1 MTKLGGD
8 AYDRGSCDRSLKDTN
23 GDPVVSAT
31 PLSAVSRVY
40 KSVFRTL
47 WSFLIIQSSLKDFQK
62 DLSFR
67 HMSAVF
73 LSASKNS
80 TVQSA

>member
-1 MTKLGGD
+1 MRVVTKLDGN
-8 AYDRGSCDRSLKDTN
+8 ANDRGPCRWSLRDTN

-47 WSFLIIQSSLKDFQK
+47 WSFLITQSSLKDFQK
-62 DLSFR
+62 DLSFG
-67 HMSAVF
+67 HMSAAF

-80 TVQSA
+80 F